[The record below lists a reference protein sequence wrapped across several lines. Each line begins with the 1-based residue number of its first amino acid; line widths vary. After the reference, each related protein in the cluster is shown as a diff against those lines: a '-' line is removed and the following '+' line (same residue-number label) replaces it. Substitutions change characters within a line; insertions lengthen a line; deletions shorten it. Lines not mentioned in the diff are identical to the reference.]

1 MESRPSGSGRI
12 SRPQKGSRMSLAA
25 TALPPVQNLYEGAQ
39 DVISL
44 RLVDSAT
51 RLHAWSL
58 PAPRCVHGL
67 LLEQSCSECDDSADE
82 QLVFL

>member
-1 MESRPSGSGRI
+1 
-12 SRPQKGSRMSLAA
+12 MSLAA
-25 TALPPVQNLYEGAQ
+25 TVPPPVNLYTGSQA
-39 DVISL
+39 VVSL

-67 LLEQSCSECDDSADE
+67 LLEQSCPECDDSADE
-82 QLVFL
+82 NLFFL

>member
-1 MESRPSGSGRI
+1 
-12 SRPQKGSRMSLAA
+12 MSLAA
-25 TALPPVQNLYEGAQ
+25 TVPPPVNHYAGPQA
-39 DVISL
+39 VISL

-67 LLEQSCSECDDSADE
+67 LLEQYCDQCDDSADE
-82 QLVFL
+82 NLVVLSEWPPLAQR